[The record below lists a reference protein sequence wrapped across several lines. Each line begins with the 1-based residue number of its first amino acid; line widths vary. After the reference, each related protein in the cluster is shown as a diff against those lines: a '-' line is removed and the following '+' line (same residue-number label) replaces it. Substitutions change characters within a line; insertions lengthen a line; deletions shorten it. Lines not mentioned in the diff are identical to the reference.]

1 MTIEKTVKWLGLICI
16 LAGIARMGMTPA
28 SLIYGGD
35 SRQEIIFALI
45 ASILM
50 AISSIN
56 LYLSQSRQTGAF
68 GFIAALVLSVGN
80 IFLACGFYGFFAYGS
95 LPKPGTF
102 VNIAESLTYPG
113 LLLGTIILMIVTFRA
128 KLFPRWYIAIFIL
141 MLLFLGIPFLGDW
154 FAFFWGLTYVAM
166 GYTIFSEKLK
176 VTKDNDHTLKKQESV
191 VVKN

>member
-1 MTIEKTVKWLGLICI
+1 MTVEKSVKWLGLVCI
-16 LAGIARMGMTPA
+16 LAGITRMGMTPA
-28 SLIYGGD
+28 GLIYGGD
-35 SRQEIIFALI
+35 SKQEITFALI

-50 AISSIN
+50 GISSFN
-56 LYLSQSRQTGAF
+56 LYLSQSRQTGVF
-68 GFIAALVLSVGN
+68 GFIAALLLSVGN
-80 IFLACGFYGFFAYGS
+80 IILASGFYGFFAYGS

-128 KLFPRWYIAIFIL
+128 KLFPRWYIVIFIL
-141 MLLFLGIPFLGDW
+141 MILSLGIPFLGDW

-166 GYTIFSEKLK
+166 GYTIFTEKCK
-176 VTKDNDHTLKKQESV
+176 VMKANDRTLHRQDT